1 METADA
7 DTMMRPRGFFL
18 VALLILE
25 VLSKR
30 KSCIFLSQNFLKII
44 AARLKTSLSLRM
56 IDTKNNFLSRSP
68 SPTLLSKRAPARAEE
83 GNPHPPPPTTQ
94 RAQKFCDEQNSS
106 LAQRTARAPAGKWVA
121 ASSSNGRNTRARRV
135 RGPPRAHTPYRR
147 RSHHTA
153 RSRSMPKAKRKRSF
167 RDENQKQKKKTVTLT
182 RSRGSGRDDTERHT
196 HTQRERE
203 RERER

>member
-1 METADA
+1 MGTADA

-18 VALLILE
+18 VALLVLE
-25 VLSKR
+25 VLSER
-30 KSCIFLSQNFLKII
+30 KSCIFLSQNFFKII
-44 AARLKTSLSLRM
+44 ASRLKTFFSRWM
-56 IDTKNNFLSRSP
+56 IDTKNNFLSWSP
-68 SPTLLSKRAPARAEE
+68 SPTPLPKRAPARAEE

-153 RSRSMPKAKRKRSF
+153 RSRSMPKAKRSGVFETKIRN
-167 RDENQKQKKKTVTLT
+167 RKKKPLP
-182 RSRGSGRDDTERHT
+182 
-196 HTQRERE
+196 
-203 RERER
+203 